1 MFCNQCG
8 SALAPGVVY
17 CTQCGKAAGTMTPPP
32 AAAPHIAPAM
42 ASGVATGPAAGRVAQ
57 HRSILG
63 VLWLVLGLLG
73 LLGAFVLL
81 SVSSFRPWENPW
93 SQPTPTPDFLVPLLT
108 AIGVGLLIFSVLR
121 VVAGIGLLQ
130 TQGWARILAIV
141 LGVVSLIEIPFGT
154 ALGIYTL
161 WALTPPASEAE
172 YQRLAQARRS

>member
-17 CTQCGKAAGTMTPPP
+17 CTQCGKAAGTMPPLP
-32 AAAPHIAPAM
+32 AAAPHIAPA
-42 ASGVATGPAAGRVAQ
+42 VATGLVAGRVAQ
-57 HRSILG
+57 HRNILG
-63 VLWLVLGLLG
+63 VMWLVLGLLG

-81 SVSSFRPWENPW
+81 SISSFRPWENPW
-93 SQPTPTPDFLVPLLT
+93 SQPPTTPDFLVPLLT
-108 AIGVGLLIFSVLR
+108 AIGVGLLIFSGLR

-130 TQGWARILAIV
+130 TQGWARIMAIV
-141 LGVVSLIEIPFGT
+141 LGVVSLIEIPIGT

-172 YQRLAQARRS
+172 YQRLAQARRG